1 MKTLFIP
8 AKLKLEIN
16 KSKILPIFNKL
27 PKNIS
32 IAYSV
37 QYENYAKE
45 IKNFL
50 KENHKITAFTQVLG
64 CSKPKFSKDTKA
76 ILLIS
81 DGKFHAISLAC
92 ETELPVYLLENN
104 QLIKIS
110 EKDVENLKKKQK
122 GAYIKFLNA
131 KKIGILVSTKPG
143 QQNLKRAFKIK
154 NKIKNKESYLF
165 ISNNI
170 NTAEFENFPEIE
182 SWINTACPR
191 LDMEDARIVNMDK
204 TE

>member
-64 CSKPKFSKDTKA
+64 CSKPSFLKNTKA

-81 DGKFHAISLAC
+81 DGKFHAIG
-92 ETELPVYLLENN
+92 
-104 QLIKIS
+104 
-110 EKDVENLKKKQK
+110 KQS
-122 GAYIKFLNA
+122 IN
-131 KKIGILVSTKPG
+131 
-143 QQNLKRAFKIK
+143 K
-154 NKIKNKESYLF
+154 NF
-165 ISNNI
+165 
-170 NTAEFENFPEIE
+170 
-182 SWINTACPR
+182 
-191 LDMEDARIVNMDK
+191 
-204 TE
+204 